1 MASEEDQPPQPVS
14 PPPGRRR
21 RWLLGLVPAAIALG
35 AGSGAGALGY
45 LSPVQQIVM
54 SLGGAPDVALPVF
67 HALPEFRVPLGALS
81 DLGTSSFGPVGRQL
95 QAVIQLEVAP
105 DRLDHVRALE
115 PRVVDTLITFLRVLN
130 ERDIAWTYGLERLKA
145 QILHRVREVTGPDA
159 VRSVLLTEF
168 MVL

>member
-1 MASEEDQPPQPVS
+1 VATEEDQPDPPAS
-14 PPPGRRR
+14 PPARRR
-21 RWLLGLVPAAIALG
+21 RWLLLVPAAIALG

-45 LSPVQQIVM
+45 LTPVQQMVM
-54 SLGGAPDVALPVF
+54 SLRGAPGAALPVF

-81 DLGTSSFGPVGRQL
+81 DLSISSFGLAGRQL

-105 DRLDHVRALE
+105 NRLDHVKALE

-145 QILHRVREVTGPDA
+145 QILHRVREVTGEDA